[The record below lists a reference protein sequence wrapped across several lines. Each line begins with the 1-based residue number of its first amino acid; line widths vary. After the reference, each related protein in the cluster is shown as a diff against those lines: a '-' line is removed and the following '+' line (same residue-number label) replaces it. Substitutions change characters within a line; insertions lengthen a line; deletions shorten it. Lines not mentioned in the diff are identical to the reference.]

1 MAVRTQDSL
10 AIMMRHKMLMTDTT
24 FKVGYNHI
32 TAMAVE
38 NQNFTNL
45 LHVGFIYLHK
55 VCINITI
62 ITYITNKIKI
72 ERNTHMLQV
81 CIFWKKH

>member
-1 MAVRTQDSL
+1 MRNSL
-10 AIMMRHKMLMTDTT
+10 AIIMKHKMLMTDTT
-24 FKVGYNHI
+24 FKVSCNHI
-32 TAMAVE
+32 TAVVVE
-38 NQNFTNL
+38 NQDFTNL
-45 LHVGFIYLHK
+45 LYVGFIYLHK

-81 CIFWKKH
+81 CVFWKKH